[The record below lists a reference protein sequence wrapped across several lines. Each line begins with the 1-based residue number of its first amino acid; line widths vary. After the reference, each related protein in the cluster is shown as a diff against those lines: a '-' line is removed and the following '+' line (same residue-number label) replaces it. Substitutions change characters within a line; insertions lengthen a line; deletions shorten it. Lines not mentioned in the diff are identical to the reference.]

1 MEPMVNDAMPE
12 PPAAQLSRGLSAE
25 RAGRY
30 TDAADAYLEA
40 TRLAPWDIDAQVR
53 LGLVLRVLGRD
64 EEANEAF
71 RLALHIRAEH
81 DE

>member
-1 MEPMVNDAMPE
+1 MEPIAMAE
-12 PPAAQLSRGLSAE
+12 PSTSHLNRGRTFE

-30 TDAADAYLEA
+30 SEAVAAYQEA
-40 TRLAPWDIDAQVR
+40 AQLDPSDVDAQVR

-71 RLALHIRAEH
+71 RAALDLRAEAA
-81 DE
+81 D

>member
-1 MEPMVNDAMPE
+1 MEPIAMLE
-12 PPAAQLSRGLSAE
+12 PSASHLTRGRTFE

-30 TDAADAYLEA
+30 SEAVAAYQEA
-40 TRLAPWDIDAQVR
+40 AQLHPSDVDAQVR

-71 RLALHIRAEH
+71 RAVLDLRAE
-81 DE
+81 EAE